1 MTEIGWDRLAIEL
14 KALYLQM
21 YLQFYFLMQLT
32 KSGWDCLALKYFLTL
47 DLLKV
52 TRVLTICFQL
62 LLKIDRLYS
71 GADDV
76 DDKEKEREWDEAAG
90 CGGCVVSGI

>member
-1 MTEIGWDRLAIEL
+1 MIEP
-14 KALYLQM
+14 A
-21 YLQFYFLMQLT
+21 FLT
-32 KSGWDCLALKYFLTL
+32 ALKYFLTL

-52 TRVLTICFQL
+52 TRGLTICFQL

-76 DDKEKEREWDEAAG
+76 DDKEKERE
-90 CGGCVVSGI
+90 

>member
-1 MTEIGWDRLAIEL
+1 MRLSGDWIESSLPANVLAILLSNAADKEWVRL
-14 KALYLQM
+14 SA
-21 YLQFYFLMQLT
+21 FLT
-32 KSGWDCLALKYFLTL
+32 ALKYFLTL

-76 DDKEKEREWDEAAG
+76 DDKEKEREWDEVAG